1 LTAVGRAP
9 QISRE
14 EVLAAALRLADDDGL
29 EAVTMHAVARR
40 LRVTPMALYRH
51 VDDKN
56 ALLDGLVELLL
67 TEYPMP
73 PASGP
78 WDERLTALAAG
89 IRDTARRHPAVF
101 PLLLTRPA
109 ATPTARLV
117 RDAVRAA
124 LREGGLPES
133 DVARAERLIS
143 TAVLGFAVSEAAGR
157 FRQHDQSV
165 IDADFAELLR
175 WLRLALASW
184 YQ

>member
-1 LTAVGRAP
+1 VGRAP

-14 EVLAAALRLADDDGL
+14 AVLAAALRLADEQGL
-29 EAVTMHAVARR
+29 QAVTMHAVAKR

-67 TEYPMP
+67 TEYPLS
-73 PASGP
+73 AARGR
-78 WDERLTALAAG
+78 WDEQLVALATG

-109 ATPTARLV
+109 VTPAARAV
-117 RDAVRAA
+117 RDAVQSA
-124 LREGGLPES
+124 LREGGVPETE
-133 DVARAERLIS
+133 VARAERLIS

-165 IDADFAELLR
+165 IDADFAEFLR
-175 WLRLALASW
+175 WLRLPLDVR
-184 YQ
+184 

>member
-1 LTAVGRAP
+1 MGRTP

-73 PASGP
+73 SASGP
-78 WDERLTALAAG
+78 WTSA
-89 IRDTARRHPAVF
+89 
-101 PLLLTRPA
+101 
-109 ATPTARLV
+109 
-117 RDAVRAA
+117 
-124 LREGGLPES
+124 
-133 DVARAERLIS
+133 
-143 TAVLGFAVSEAAGR
+143 
-157 FRQHDQSV
+157 
-165 IDADFAELLR
+165 
-175 WLRLALASW
+175 
-184 YQ
+184 